1 MLCSGANVAHR
12 ELLREPSID
21 EIDWKIVEGLQ
32 DDARL
37 SYAELGRRVGLSTP
51 AVAERVR
58 RIEDA
63 GIITGYHATVCFEK
77 LGLPI
82 CVLVRLNVGGGEIP
96 LLRVVKTAKLLPEIV
111 ECERVIGS
119 DSFMLKAHVY
129 SVEHLES
136 LINRLNTLGSTT
148 TSTVLSSPIRRRT
161 IRKKDVDECR
171 VKH

>member
-1 MLCSGANVAHR
+1 MDQV
-12 ELLREPSID
+12 
-21 EIDWKIVEGLQ
+21 DWKIIEGLQ
-32 DDARL
+32 EDARL

-51 AVAERVR
+51 AAAERVR

-63 GIITGYHATVCFEK
+63 GIITGYHAAVSFEK

-82 CVLVRLNVGGGEIP
+82 AVVVRLNVGGGEIP
-96 LLRVVKTAKLLPEIV
+96 LLRVVKAAKSLPEIV
-111 ECERVIGS
+111 ECERVSGS
-119 DSFMLKAHVY
+119 DSFMLKAQVC

-161 IRKKDVDECR
+161 IRKRDVDECR
-171 VKH
+171 AKH

>member
-1 MLCSGANVAHR
+1 
-12 ELLREPSID
+12 
-21 EIDWKIVEGLQ
+21 
-32 DDARL
+32 
-37 SYAELGRRVGLSTP
+37 
-51 AVAERVR
+51 VR

-63 GIITGYHATVCFEK
+63 GIITGYHANVSYEK

-82 CVLVRLNVGGGEIP
+82 CVMVRLNVGGGEVP

-119 DSFMLKAHVY
+119 DSFMLKAQVC
-129 SVEHLES
+129 SVEHLEA

-161 IRKKDVDECR
+161 IRKADVDECR
-171 VKH
+171 LKH